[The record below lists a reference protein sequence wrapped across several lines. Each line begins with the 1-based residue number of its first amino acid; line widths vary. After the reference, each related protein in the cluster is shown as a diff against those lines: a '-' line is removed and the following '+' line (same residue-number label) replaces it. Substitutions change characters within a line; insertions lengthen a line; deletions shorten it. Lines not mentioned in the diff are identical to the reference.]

1 MTLSNE
7 QLNILMKIVEGTT
20 PDSIDC
26 DGCFGRIAE
35 FAELELAHQTIPQA
49 METVRNHLQNC
60 PCCQDE
66 LNALLDALASKQD
79 PSA

>member
-1 MTLSNE
+1 MTLSDK
-7 QLNILMKIVEGTT
+7 QLNILMQIVEGTT

-35 FAELELAHQTIPQA
+35 FVELELAHKSIPDA
-49 METVRNHLQNC
+49 MEVVRNHLNNC

-66 LNALLDALASKQD
+66 FNSLLDALANKQE
-79 PSA
+79 PA